1 MDRDGDGA
9 DSPRSRRDQAG
20 EVTSERCVAV
30 RQALAAVASGQVELG
45 TLKAIEEL
53 SVRLRAREFE
63 ELAAEFPFD
72 VFFEISVRS
81 EGLVRAYAL
90 VVFCFYGM
98 SDALPLERFVS
109 PDVCDFLMG
118 MMRKGKM
125 KVFSAVMRFV
135 GRLARAAPAV
145 RVWFIEN
152 GVLEV
157 VGRFPGCL
165 RIPSFLECLLVGEP
179 ALPVEVVGAIRG
191 VYEELAASENEA
203 MIVNV
208 LKSMTAILESG
219 VEFDFSF
226 LVPRVNAYADMNGEQ
241 VLVRLMEFV
250 TVWPTAPIT
259 LARVFVDK
267 LVTLRKWAL
276 LRPMLDLFVKRC
288 DEWKGFVD
296 DELIE
301 SVVMLSDG
309 ANYAEL
315 ERIVKVILLYFDF
328 TRVFDERVVRLIVPF
343 CSDPNLAGM
352 CFERLLVL
360 MDSTDQRQELL
371 SMIEESVPEIA
382 MLCEQDGDLA
392 EVAASFLQKLDE
404 FKANL

>member
-1 MDRDGDGA
+1 MDRDGDAA
-9 DSPRSRRDQAG
+9 DSARSRRAEAG
-20 EVTSERCVAV
+20 EGESAMCAAV
-30 RQALAAVASGQVELG
+30 RRAVAAVASGQVELG
-45 TLKAIEEL
+45 TLKAIEEM
-53 SVRLRAREFE
+53 SVRLRAREFAE
-63 ELAAEFPFD
+63 VAAEFPFE
-72 VFFEISVRS
+72 VFFGIAVRA
-81 EGLVRAYAL
+81 EGVLRAYAV

-98 SDALPLERFVS
+98 SDALPVERFVA
-109 PDVCDFLMG
+109 PDVCEFLMG
-118 MMRKGKM
+118 MMRRGKM

-152 GVLEV
+152 GVLDV

-165 RIPSFLECLLVGEP
+165 RIPAFLECLLVGEP
-179 ALPVEVVGAIRG
+179 ALPVDAVRTIHG
-191 VYEELAASENEA
+191 VYEGVAASENEA

-208 LKSMTAILESG
+208 LRSMTAILESG
-219 VEFDFSF
+219 VPFDFSF
-226 LVPRVNAYADMNGEQ
+226 LVPRVNAYADMNDEQ

-250 TVWPTAPIT
+250 TAWPTAPVT

-315 ERIVKVILLYFDF
+315 ERIVRVILLYFDF
-328 TRVFDERVVRLIVPF
+328 TRVFDERVVRLILPF

-352 CFERLLVL
+352 CFAQLLVL
-360 MDSTDQRQELL
+360 MGNTDQRQELL
-371 SMIEESVPEIA
+371 SMIEEWEPEIA
-382 MLCEQDGDLA
+382 VLSEQDSDLA